1 MIAMGGICGPI
12 GIRTM
17 RRYNPDAAAR
27 FRDAIKLAD
36 ECDHVGH
43 VLDDMT
49 TDDFVELIVGE
60 RIGNV
65 AEIMNDV
72 GMGLWI
78 GIDADRAG
86 HFVPA
91 TTYVENFFRLGRSAH
106 LT

>member
-1 MIAMGGICGPI
+1 MIAMGWIGGPI
-12 GIRTM
+12 RIRTM
-17 RRYNPDAAAR
+17 RRHNPDVAAR
-27 FRDAIKLAD
+27 FHYAIEFAD
-36 ECDHVGH
+36 ECDHIGH

-49 TDDFVELIVGE
+49 TDDFVELIISEGI
-60 RIGNV
+60 RNV

-91 TTYVENFFRLGRSAH
+91 TTYVENFFRLGRIAH